1 MRRLEAITGRGA
13 LERFRAAEEILGSIQ
28 VKHNVLP
35 TDISS
40 NIDKL
45 HLHIRDLERQIGDL
59 KLQNMRA
66 NLTVWLAAARE
77 IQGVKVFA
85 QMLPE
90 IERAGMRAFADELKD
105 RIGSGVIILGA
116 PQENKVALVVMVTRD
131 LAPRLP
137 AGKIIREIAPI
148 VGGSGGGKPELAEAG
163 GKDCSR
169 LADAIER
176 SYAIVEKL
184 LAGK

>member
-1 MRRLEAITGRGA
+1 
-13 LERFRAAEEILGSIQ
+13 
-28 VKHNVLP
+28 
-35 TDISS
+35 
-40 NIDKL
+40 
-45 HLHIRDLERQIGDL
+45 
-59 KLQNMRA
+59 
-66 NLTVWLAAARE
+66 
-77 IQGVKVFA
+77 
-85 QMLPE
+85 
-90 IERAGMRAFADELKD
+90 MRAFADELKD

-131 LAPRLP
+131 LAQRLP

-176 SYAIVEKL
+176 SYAIVEEL
-184 LAGK
+184 LAGH